1 VLYYENVG
9 DGTNPVYVLRAGA
22 ENPFHLVNASNMT
35 VAFPRGPNSKLQSC
49 TSLTPS
55 ALGMAGYVMGNT
67 EFPVTSSK
75 IQTMAA
81 PRFLDVDADGDL
93 DLAIG
98 VHPTR
103 AIRAA

>member
-1 VLYYENVG
+1 
-9 DGTNPVYVLRAGA
+9 
-22 ENPFHLVNASNMT
+22 
-35 VAFPRGPNSKLQSC
+35 
-49 TSLTPS
+49 
-55 ALGMAGYVMGNT
+55 MGNT